1 MRIRLFFAASIHVPT
16 PPVTFLTYP
25 PSYAVSA
32 LVDFQSLR
40 AHEM

>member
-1 MRIRLFFAASIHVPT
+1 MRIRLFFAASIHVT